1 MFERKDFDISNL
13 LGNILIG
20 VGVII
25 ILFSMSIP
33 LVVITSDFDTIFGLD
48 GGQWLIAF
56 VLSFVLIAV
65 GVILNNVVYT
75 RQMTE
80 EIHTYLKNGKK

>member
-33 LVVITSDFDTIFGLD
+33 LVIITSDFDTVFGLD